1 MIIYYFLAGA
11 VALLLTAFARSHRVM
26 NSVSVVH
33 AASVFGLTAYSAIA
47 GGLPAFY
54 TEERYFF
61 IDNLASFEVMLSSI
75 VFFLAAVYSSGY
87 VESLV
92 KVKELDR
99 KYVKAF
105 YTAFNALLSAT
116 VLAFFSNNMA
126 LLWIFVELT
135 TLFSAFLIA
144 ILNSRENID
153 AALKYILL
161 TSTAMLF
168 SFAGLILMFMLS
180 QGSLGEGSL
189 NWDVL
194 VAGASSFPA
203 QLAALSFAFMFIGFA
218 AKAGIVPCHLWLPD
232 ADARSPSAV
241 SAILSAAVSNI
252 GIYCILRAYA
262 IAGQTGAAGLISR
275 MMMAFGVLSVA
286 VAVFSMLRQDSL
298 KRLISFSS
306 IENGGF
312 GLAGT
317 AIGTPVAVFWV
328 LFYIAAQSLCKALM
342 FFSAGILHMQY
353 ESTRAHKMINAL
365 ALQPAASWGLV
376 IGAAA
381 LAGMPPFA
389 MFLPKLFVLSELASA
404 SGALLLVM
412 AGLLLIGASA
422 LALFLVRTMTRTAGE
437 SVVSVAVPAGL
448 KLPLFM
454 LTIMIVLAGLFV
466 PEAVSDFLMNAAA
479 AIARGERRGHAERN
493 RKYHIRLR
501 RREAVGENRGKRG
514 RGADSAAR
522 EQGFRGAHAHVGKE
536 RLCAD
541 VAFLRSDERK
551 GIPAYICV

>member
-105 YTAFNALLSAT
+105 
-116 VLAFFSNNMA
+116 FSNNMA
-126 LLWIFVELT
+126 VLCIFVELT

-262 IAGQTGAAGLISR
+262 IAGQTGAAGLISG

-312 GLAGT
+312 ALAGT

-437 SVVSVAVPAGL
+437 SVVSVAVPAGM

-479 AIARGERRGHAERN
+479 AIARGE
-493 RKYHIRLR
+493 
-501 RREAVGENRGKRG
+501 
-514 RGADSAAR
+514 
-522 EQGFRGAHAHVGKE
+522 
-536 RLCAD
+536 
-541 VAFLRSDERK
+541 
-551 GIPAYICV
+551 

>member
-33 AASVFGLTAYSAIA
+33 AASVFGMTAYSAIA

-61 IDNLASFEVMLSSI
+61 IDNLASSEVM
-75 VFFLAAVYSSGY
+75 
-87 VESLV
+87 
-92 KVKELDR
+92 
-99 KYVKAF
+99 
-105 YTAFNALLSAT
+105 LSAT

-126 LLWIFVELT
+126 LLWIVVELT

-218 AKAGIVPCHLWLPD
+218 AKSGIVPFHLWLPD
-232 ADARSPSAV
+232 AYSRSPSAV

-252 GIYCILRAYA
+252 GIYGILRAYA
-262 IAGQTGAAGLISR
+262 IAGQTGAAGLISG

-312 GLAGT
+312 ALAGT

-437 SVVSVAVPAGL
+437 SVVSVAVPAGM

-479 AIARGERRGHAERN
+479 AIARGE
-493 RKYHIRLR
+493 
-501 RREAVGENRGKRG
+501 
-514 RGADSAAR
+514 
-522 EQGFRGAHAHVGKE
+522 
-536 RLCAD
+536 
-541 VAFLRSDERK
+541 
-551 GIPAYICV
+551 